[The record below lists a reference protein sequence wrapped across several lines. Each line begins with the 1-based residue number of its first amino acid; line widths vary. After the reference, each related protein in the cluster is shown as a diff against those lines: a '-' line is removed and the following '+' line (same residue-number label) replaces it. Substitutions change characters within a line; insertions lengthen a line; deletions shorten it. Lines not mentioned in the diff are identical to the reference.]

1 MQEKQR
7 FLMPS
12 VLHFM
17 EPRVVPIEIPKI
29 LEKADSEVTSLQ
41 SASKT
46 LVEAL
51 ANQEKDEKSLRTVL
65 DETLRKQRFESVE
78 EMLPLV
84 VGEVRLREKET
95 P

>member
-1 MQEKQR
+1 M
-7 FLMPS
+7 
-12 VLHFM
+12 
-17 EPRVVPIEIPKI
+17 
-29 LEKADSEVTSLQ
+29 
-41 SASKT
+41 
-46 LVEAL
+46 EAL

>member
-1 MQEKQR
+1 MTSLQA
-7 FLMPS
+7 L
-12 VLHFM
+12 V
-17 EPRVVPIEIPKI
+17 EIPKI

>member
-7 FLMPS
+7 FLMQS
-12 VLHFM
+12 VLHSM
-17 EPRVVPIEIPKI
+17 GSRVVPIEIPKI

-51 ANQEKDEKSLRTVL
+51 ANQEKDEKFLRTVL

>member
-1 MQEKQR
+1 M
-7 FLMPS
+7 
-12 VLHFM
+12 
-17 EPRVVPIEIPKI
+17 VPIEIPKI

>member
-1 MQEKQR
+1 MVY
-7 FLMPS
+7 LMTS
-12 VLHFM
+12 LQALV
-17 EPRVVPIEIPKI
+17 EIPKI